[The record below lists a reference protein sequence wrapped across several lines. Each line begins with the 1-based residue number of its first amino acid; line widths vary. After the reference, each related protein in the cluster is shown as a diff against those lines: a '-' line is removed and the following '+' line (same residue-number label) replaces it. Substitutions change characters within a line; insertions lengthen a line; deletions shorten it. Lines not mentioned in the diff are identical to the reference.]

1 MPPRVNLKR
10 GQTAM
15 TENARLRKV
24 ARKTKPA
31 MTSTDDETKTRN
43 VETANE
49 DDICPICHLLLY
61 RPVTTTC
68 KHTLCESCMSHWAS
82 ASQTFAMTIVGLD
95 DDPSVDQT
103 PLSAR
108 CPMCRTPTAA
118 SLNTKLH
125 RSLRAR
131 YPTLYVTREAEEL
144 EQPANDTSIKTLTL
158 YIGNT
163 HRLRPRHPDED
174 YETSN
179 IHEWSFFVR
188 PVSHTHIIEEV
199 QIFLHP
205 TFRPSR
211 IIRTMP
217 PYEIRRLGWGVFTIT
232 AHVILRAGYKWV
244 SGEAERAPDGA
255 EKGMLALR
263 WTLDFDGRGTQGRCR
278 LSVKSEAW
286 AAERAEVEER
296 ETERERARMRRAYE
310 RDGDWMPPTEE

>member
-1 MPPRVNLKR
+1 MPPKANVKR
-10 GQTAM
+10 KQTTM
-15 TENARLRKV
+15 TESAPPRKI
-24 ARKTKPA
+24 ARKNKPA
-31 MTSTDDETKTRN
+31 ITSTNDESKPREL
-43 VETANE
+43 ETTSE

-68 KHTLCESCMSHWAS
+68 KHTLCESCMAHWAS

-95 DDPSVDQT
+95 DEPSVNPT

-108 CPMCRTPTAA
+108 CPMCRTPTTA
-118 SLNTKLH
+118 SLNAKLH

-131 YPTLYVTREAEEL
+131 YPTLYIAREAE
-144 EQPANDTSIKTLTL
+144 EQPANDTSIETLTL

-179 IHEWSFFVR
+179 IHEWTFFVR
-188 PVSHTHIIEEV
+188 PVSHAHIIEEV

-211 IIRTMP
+211 IIRTTA

-232 AHVILRAGYKWV
+232 AHVILRAGYRWV

-255 EKGMLALR
+255 ENGMLALR
-263 WTLDFDGRGTQGRCR
+263 WTLDFAGRGTQGRCK
-278 LSVKSEAW
+278 LNVKSEAW
-286 AAERAEVEER
+286 AAERTEVEER